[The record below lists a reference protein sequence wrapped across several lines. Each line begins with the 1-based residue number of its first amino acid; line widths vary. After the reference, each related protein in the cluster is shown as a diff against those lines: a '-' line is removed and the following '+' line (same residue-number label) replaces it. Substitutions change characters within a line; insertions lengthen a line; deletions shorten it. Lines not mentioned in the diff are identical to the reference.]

1 MTQPSP
7 PSPDEDP
14 GRSDL
19 HASVND
25 HASAYLSGRDMTV
38 DNSSRTH
45 NNKSIVKQLGPL
57 TLVMLVTVAVAAIVA
72 VAWLVG
78 RATEDNG
85 TTPAATSANSEITI
99 EPSSGPPGT
108 PIRISGTGF
117 QPGKIV
123 QVICQDPMNP
133 QLGEFRAAADGSFS
147 GKAVIPD
154 DDWIRKVGVQ
164 LAIVAASGQAQD
176 SDQQGLTFFTVR
188 R

>member
-1 MTQPSP
+1 MTQPP
-7 PSPDEDP
+7 PLPPGEDP
-14 GRSDL
+14 GRSTT

-45 NNKSIVKQLGPL
+45 NNKNIVKQLGPL
-57 TLVMLVTVAVAAIVA
+57 TLVMLVAVAVAAIVA

-78 RATEDNG
+78 RVNDDNG
-85 TTPAATSANSEITI
+85 EPPAATPANTEITI
-99 EPSSGPPGT
+99 EPNSGPPGT

-147 GKAVIPD
+147 GEAVIPD

-164 LAIVAASGQAQD
+164 LAVVAASGQAQD
-176 SDQQGLTFFTVR
+176 SDQQGLAFFTVR